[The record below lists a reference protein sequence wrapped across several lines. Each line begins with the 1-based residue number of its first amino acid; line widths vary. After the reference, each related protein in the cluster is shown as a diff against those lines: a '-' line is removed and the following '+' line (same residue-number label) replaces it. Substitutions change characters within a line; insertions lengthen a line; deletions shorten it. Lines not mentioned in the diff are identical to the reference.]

1 VLIPY
6 GTLLPQL
13 AVVLAYPAVGGRG
26 RWPHPQMFE
35 LADTLQGE
43 WRTCRAN
50 RPACRVITMRTQRQ
64 DRAFTVCGES
74 GY

>member
-1 VLIPY
+1 
-6 GTLLPQL
+6 
-13 AVVLAYPAVGGRG
+13 
-26 RWPHPQMFE
+26 MFE